1 MATRRTRGP
10 GAHHEQRRNEI
21 ADAVL
26 AIVADRGLAA
36 VSLTEVA
43 AQAGISPGRV
53 QHYFPAKRQLIEA
66 AFERGNELSSVR
78 IRQRAGSDLDA
89 ADPRLVLTTVLTE
102 LIPYDATTEAHMR
115 VRQSFHALGFAEES
129 IAARMRVLY
138 AEFHRRLADLIR
150 KDQRAGRVSAEVD
163 ASGTALSLVA
173 LAEGLAAYVLTGVAP
188 SAVARD
194 RLLDEIAALYARGTG
209 RA

>member
-1 MATRRTRGP
+1 MRSHRRTRGP
-10 GAHHEQRRNEI
+10 GAHHEQRRAEI

-26 AIVADRGLAA
+26 AIVAERGLGA

-66 AFERGNELSSVR
+66 AFERGNALSAAR
-78 IRQRAGSDLDA
+78 IRDKAGADLDA

-102 LIPYDATTEAHMR
+102 LVPYDAVSEAHMR
-115 VRQSFHALGFAEES
+115 VRQSFHAFAFAEEA

-138 AEFHRRLADLIR
+138 AEFHGQMADLIR
-150 KDQRAGRVSAEVD
+150 RDQQGGRIDAGLDPHA
-163 ASGTALSLVA
+163 AALSLVA
-173 LAEGLAAYVLTGVAP
+173 LAEGLAAYVLTGVTP
-188 SAVARD
+188 GQVARD
-194 RLLDEIAALYARGTG
+194 RVLAAVAALYTA
-209 RA
+209 